1 MSEQPLSELGKALGV
16 LTERIDGLRQTME
29 ARFDA
34 VGRRFN
40 AVEERFRTVDQRFD
54 DLRQHFDRRLD
65 DAQKLSTWV
74 RGLLV
79 AIALLLA
86 KIAFWP

>member
-1 MSEQPLSELGKALGV
+1 MSEQPYAELGKTLGI
-16 LTERIDGLRQTME
+16 LIERIEGLRQTM
-29 ARFDA
+29 DA
-34 VGRRFN
+34 RFN
-40 AVEERFRTVDQRFD
+40 AVDRRFD

-65 DAQKLSTWV
+65 DAQKLNIWV

>member
-1 MSEQPLSELGKALGV
+1 MSEQPVSELTKALGV
-16 LTERIDGLRQTME
+16 LTERLEGLRQTM
-29 ARFDA
+29 DA
-34 VGRRFN
+34 RFN
-40 AVEERFRTVDQRFD
+40 AVDRRID

-74 RGLLV
+74 LGLLV

>member
-1 MSEQPLSELGKALGV
+1 MSEPRVSELTKALGV
-16 LTERIDGLRQTME
+16 LTERMDGLGHTLD
-29 ARFDA
+29 ARFQAAD
-34 VGRRFN
+34 RRIDDLRREVN
-40 AVEERFRTVDQRFD
+40 QRLD

-74 RGLLV
+74 LGLLV

>member
-1 MSEQPLSELGKALGV
+1 MSEQPTAELGKTLGILV
-16 LTERIDGLRQTME
+16 ERVEGLT
-29 ARFDA
+29 
-34 VGRRFN
+34 RR
-40 AVEERFRTVDQRFD
+40 VD

-74 RGLLV
+74 LGLLV

>member
-1 MSEQPLSELGKALGV
+1 MSEQLSELGKALGV
-16 LTERIDGLRQTME
+16 LTERLEGLRQTM
-29 ARFDA
+29 DA
-34 VGRRFN
+34 RFN
-40 AVEERFRTVDQRFD
+40 AVDRRFD
-54 DLRQHFDRRLD
+54 DLRQHFDRRID

-74 RGLLV
+74 LGLLV